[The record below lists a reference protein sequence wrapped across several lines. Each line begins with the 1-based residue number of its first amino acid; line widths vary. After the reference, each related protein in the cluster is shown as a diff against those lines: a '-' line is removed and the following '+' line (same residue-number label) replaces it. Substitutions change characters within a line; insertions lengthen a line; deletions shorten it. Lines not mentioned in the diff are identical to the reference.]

1 MIEAIHS
8 LKGKMPEDLGDVVI
22 TIGSVILAL
31 ATKSKN
37 LKANE
42 DTVKEITGKSGST
55 PQSGNWTSNIFR
67 RS

>member
-1 MIEAIHS
+1 MIEAIQG
-8 LKGKMPEDLGDVVI
+8 LKGKMPEDLGDVVV

-42 DTVKEITGKSGST
+42 DTV
-55 PQSGNWTSNIFR
+55 
-67 RS
+67 